1 MSLQELY
8 CELVDSKFRMNFYQA
23 EAIPSPIH
31 LLQWPFYTE
40 IYWITVHLG
49 GFSFLSSTV
58 SVETDKPVESI
69 RFAIWATRL
78 HFLLTLKREQIYRSM
93 ISRGQTRDLQNVSHE
108 ERFREEVKALPRNTP
123 AHPWQIFRWQK
134 RKDLRQQIL
143 GKCHWKSCLSWPVS
157 MTGSLCLKKFAA
169 MKLNKVYFP
178 AFDVCTSCT
187 WLAKLPN
194 MFHVLGLQS
203 CRTFSSDCDQK
214 IITGLQL
221 SFRALLLDLYRDSV
235 PSLYGT
241 INPIAP
247 SGASKQ
253 KRLTWPL
260 PLRPGKFDAD
270 PDQQASADMYWSF
283 FSPSLL
289 TETNWNRQKSR
300 MIV

>member
-1 MSLQELY
+1 MVKREIYKTCLTKNDFVRRWKLSPETHLLIRDRSFGDRKEKISDSRFSGNVTGKVAWAGPSAWPGACAWRNSLQWNWTK
-8 CELVDSKFRMNFYQA
+8 S
-23 EAIPSPIH
+23 I
-31 LLQWPFYTE
+31 
-40 IYWITVHLG
+40 
-49 GFSFLSSTV
+49 FL
-58 SVETDKPVESI
+58 
-69 RFAIWATRL
+69 RL
-78 HFLLTLKREQIYRSM
+78 MS
-93 ISRGQTRDLQNVSHE
+93 
-108 ERFREEVKALPRNTP
+108 AL
-123 AHPWQIFRWQK
+123 
-134 RKDLRQQIL
+134 
-143 GKCHWKSCLSWPVS
+143 
-157 MTGSLCLKKFAA
+157 
-169 MKLNKVYFP
+169 
-178 AFDVCTSCT
+178 
-187 WLAKLPN
+187 
-194 MFHVLGLQS
+194 HVLGLQS

-289 TETNWNRQKSR
+289 TKFQNGRQQLF
-300 MIV
+300 I